1 MIELLF
7 EILLLESIHLT
18 TKLYWHGT
26 CNIDYRNHLLQGG
39 LMTVRADYQKYYEEK
54 ERILKGGQEKYHDR
68 NRKVGKM
75 FVRERLDKLFD
86 PNTIV
91 EDGIF
96 ANGEDPSLPA
106 DGCIT
111 GIGEINGRPVC
122 FLAADSTVKA
132 GSWGPK
138 SVEKNIRIQEKAA
151 ELKIPILYLIDSA
164 GARIT
169 EQMNVFPGKRH
180 GGKIFYNQIQL
191 SGVVPQITI
200 LFGPSPAGA
209 AYVPA
214 FSDLVIMIDQNS
226 SAYLGSPRM
235 VEMAIGEK
243 TTMDKMG
250 GAKMHCSTSG
260 LGDVLVNSEI
270 EAIQACKQYLS
281 YMPQNWDESLPI
293 AEVKQPIEGRALEEI
308 IPQNANT
315 PFDMYEL
322 IDQIVDRDSWFE
334 YKKLFAPELITGFAR
349 INGEVKGV
357 IANQSKVKGGTL
369 FVDSPDKAARFILIC
384 NAYNIPLLYLSDVP
398 GYMIGSKVEQSGII
412 RHGAKMISALSQ
424 ASVPII
430 SVVVRKCFG
439 AGLYAMAGPAFGSDA
454 VLALPS
460 AQIAVMGP
468 EAAVNA
474 VYFNKIQELPE
485 VERPAY
491 INKKRQE
498 YTEDIDI
505 FKLASE
511 LIVDDLVGYNELRQT
526 VINRFK
532 FYKTKSVQKYE
543 KRNAIHPV

>member
-1 MIELLF
+1 MLELFCISTKFLRNDIWLEKEHIDRQALTETVERMIV
-7 EILLLESIHLT
+7 
-18 TKLYWHGT
+18 K
-26 CNIDYRNHLLQGG
+26 
-39 LMTVRADYQKYYEEK
+39 MRADIQRYYDEK
-54 ERILKGGQEKYHDR
+54 ERILKGGQEKYHTR
-68 NRKVGKM
+68 NKEAGKL
-75 FVRERLDKLFD
+75 FVRDRLARIFD
-86 PNTIV
+86 ANTIV
-91 EDGIF
+91 EDGVF
-96 ANGEDPSLPA
+96 ANSEDETLPA

-111 GIGEINGRPVC
+111 GIGEIDGRPIC

-151 ELKIPILYLIDSA
+151 DLKIPILYLIDSA

-169 EQMNVFPGKRH
+169 EQLNVFPGKRH
-180 GGKIFYNQIQL
+180 GGRIFYNQIQL

-243 TTMDKMG
+243 TTMDQMG
-250 GAKMHCSTSG
+250 GAKMHCATSG
-260 LGDVLVNSEI
+260 LGDILVNNEI
-270 EAIQACKQYLS
+270 EAIEACKKYLS
-281 YMPQNWDESLPI
+281 YMPQNWEEPVRVKESKPPI
-293 AEVKQPIEGRALEEI
+293 KGRTIAEI
-308 IPQNANT
+308 IPENANT

-322 IDQIVDRDSWFE
+322 IDQVIDEGSWFE
-334 YKKLFAPELITGFAR
+334 YKKLFATELITGFAR
-349 INGEVKGV
+349 LNGEVRGI

-369 FVDSPDKAARFILIC
+369 FVDSPDKAARFIKIC

-412 RHGAKMISALSQ
+412 RHGAKMISALSE

-454 VLALPS
+454 VIALPS

-474 VYFNKIQELPE
+474 VYFNKIQALSEE
-485 VERPAY
+485 ERATF
-491 INKKRQE
+491 IQQKRQE

-511 LIVDDLVGYNELRQT
+511 LIIDDVVGYNELRT
-526 VINRFK
+526 TLVSRFNL
-532 FYKTKSVQKYE
+532 YRTKSVQHFA

>member
-1 MIELLF
+1 MR
-7 EILLLESIHLT
+7 
-18 TKLYWHGT
+18 
-26 CNIDYRNHLLQGG
+26 NDYKRFY
-39 LMTVRADYQKYYEEK
+39 AEK
-54 ERILKGGQEKYHDR
+54 ERILKGGKEKYHEQNKER
-68 NRKVGKM
+68 GKW
-75 FVRERLDKLFD
+75 FVRQRLEKIFD
-86 PNTIV
+86 PDSIV
-91 EDGIF
+91 EDGMF
-96 ANGEDPSLPA
+96 ANTLDPALPA
-106 DGCIT
+106 DGCVT

-151 ELKIPILYLIDSA
+151 DLKVPILYLLDSA

-169 EQMNVFPGKRH
+169 EQLNVFPGKRH
-180 GGKIFYNQIQL
+180 GGRIFYNQVQL
-191 SGVVPQITI
+191 SGVIPQITI

-214 FSDLVIMIDQNS
+214 FSDLVIMVDQNS

-250 GAKMHCSTSG
+250 GAKMHCSVSG
-260 LGDVLVNSEI
+260 LGDVLVESED
-270 EAIQACKQYLS
+270 EAIEVCKRYLE
-281 YMPQNWDESLPI
+281 YMPQNWRESAPKK
-293 AEVKQPIEGRALEEI
+293 AGKNPVKGRNISEI
-308 IPQNANT
+308 VPLNQNT

-322 IDQIVDRDSWFE
+322 IDQVIDEGSWFE

-349 INGEVKGV
+349 LNGEVKGI

-369 FVDSPDKAARFILIC
+369 FVDSPDKAARFIMIC

-398 GYMIGSKVEQSGII
+398 GYMIGSIVEQSGII
-412 RHGAKMISALSQ
+412 RHGAKMISALSE

-430 SVVVRKCFG
+430 SVIVRKCYG

-454 VLALPS
+454 VVALPS

-474 VYFNKIQELPE
+474 VYFNKIQELSE
-485 VERPAY
+485 EERPAF
-491 INKKRQE
+491 ISDKRKE
-498 YTEDIDI
+498 YTENIDI

-511 LIVDDLVGYNELRQT
+511 LIIDDLVGFDELRT
-526 VINRFK
+526 EMIRRFNL
-532 FYKTKSVQKYE
+532 YRTKSVQKYE
-543 KRNAIHPV
+543 KHNSINPV

>member
-1 MIELLF
+1 M
-7 EILLLESIHLT
+7 
-18 TKLYWHGT
+18 
-26 CNIDYRNHLLQGG
+26 RN
-39 LMTVRADYQKYYEEK
+39 DYQRYYSEK
-54 ERILKGGQEKYHDR
+54 ERILKGGLEKYHAR
-68 NRKVGKM
+68 NKEQGKL
-75 FVRERLDKLFD
+75 FVRERLEKLFD
-86 PNTIV
+86 PNSIV
-91 EDGIF
+91 EDGVF
-96 ANGEDPSLPA
+96 VNSEDPSLPA

-151 ELKIPILYLIDSA
+151 DLKIPILYLIDSA

-169 EQMNVFPGKRH
+169 EQLNVFPGKRH
-180 GGKIFYNQIQL
+180 GGRIFYNQIQL
-191 SGVVPQITI
+191 SGVVPQITV

-214 FSDLVIMIDQNS
+214 FSDLVVMIEQNS

-243 TTMDKMG
+243 TTMDEMG
-250 GAKMHCSTSG
+250 GAKMHCSVSG
-260 LGDVLVNSEI
+260 LGDVLVESEE
-270 EAIQACKQYLS
+270 EAIDFCKRYLE
-281 YMPQNWDESLPI
+281 YMPQNWQEKAPKKEGANPVNGRSI
-293 AEVKQPIEGRALEEI
+293 AEI
-308 IPQNANT
+308 IPLNPNT
-315 PFDMYEL
+315 PFNMYEL
-322 IDQIVDRDSWFE
+322 IDQVIDEGSWLE

-349 INGEVKGV
+349 LNGEVTGI

-369 FVDSPDKAARFILIC
+369 FVDSPDKAARFIMIC

-398 GYMIGSKVEQSGII
+398 GYMIGSKVEQNGII
-412 RHGAKMISALSQ
+412 RHGAKMISALSE

-430 SVVVRKCFG
+430 SIVVRKCFG
-439 AGLYAMAGPAFGSDA
+439 AGLYAMAGPAFGSDS

-474 VYFNKIQELPE
+474 VYFNKIMELPE
-485 VERPAY
+485 EERPAF
-491 INKKRQE
+491 ISEKRKE
-498 YTEDIDI
+498 YTDDIDI

-511 LIVDDLVGYNELRQT
+511 LIIDDLVGFDELRPEL
-526 VINRFK
+526 IRRFK
-532 FYKTKSVQKYE
+532 LYRTKRVTKYE

>member
-1 MIELLF
+1 MLDD
-7 EILLLESIHLT
+7 T
-18 TKLYWHGT
+18 TERVDGK
-26 CNIDYRNHLLQGG
+26 
-39 LMTVRADYQKYYEEK
+39 MRADVKRYYDEK
-54 ERILKGGQEKYHDR
+54 ERILKGGQEKYHVR
-68 NRKVGKM
+68 NEKIGKL
-75 FVRERLDKLFD
+75 FVRERLERIFD
-86 PNTIV
+86 ANTIV
-91 EDGIF
+91 EDGLF
-96 ANGEDPSLPA
+96 ANSEDETLPA

-111 GIGEINGRPVC
+111 GIGEIDGRPVC

-151 ELKIPILYLIDSA
+151 ELRIPILYLIDSA

-169 EQMNVFPGKRH
+169 EQLNVFPGKRH
-180 GGKIFYNQIQL
+180 GGRIFYNQIQL
-191 SGVVPQITI
+191 SGVIPQITV

-243 TTMDKMG
+243 TTMDQMG
-250 GAKMHCSTSG
+250 GAKMHCTTSG
-260 LGDVLVNSEI
+260 LGDILVNSEE
-270 EAIQACKQYLS
+270 EAIEACKQYLS
-281 YMPQNWDESLPI
+281 YMPQNWEEEIPVEESKL
-293 AEVKQPIEGRALEEI
+293 PIEGRAIEDI

-315 PFDMYEL
+315 PFDMYEFINQV
-322 IDQIVDRDSWFE
+322 IDEGSWFE
-334 YKKLFAPELITGFAR
+334 YKKLFASELITGFAR
-349 INGEVKGV
+349 LDGKVKGI

-369 FVDSPDKAARFILIC
+369 FVDSPDKAARFIKIC

-412 RHGAKMISALSQ
+412 RHGAKMISALSE

-430 SVVVRKCFG
+430 SVIVRKCFG

-454 VLALPS
+454 VIALPS

-474 VYFNKIQELPE
+474 VYFNKIQALPE
-485 VERPAY
+485 EERQEY
-491 INKKRQE
+491 IQKKRQE

-511 LIVDDLVGYNELRQT
+511 LIIDDLVGYNELRET
-526 VINRFK
+526 LVRRFK
-532 FYKTKSVQKYE
+532 LYKTKSVHKIE
-543 KRNAIHPV
+543 KRNAIQPV

>member
-1 MIELLF
+1 MR
-7 EILLLESIHLT
+7 T
-18 TKLYWHGT
+18 
-26 CNIDYRNHLLQGG
+26 
-39 LMTVRADYQKYYEEK
+39 DYQRYYEEQA
-54 ERILKGGQEKYHDR
+54 RILKGGQEKYHER
-68 NRKVGKM
+68 NKSVGKM
-75 FVRERLDKLFD
+75 FVRERLEKIFD
-86 PNTIV
+86 DNSIV
-91 EDGIF
+91 EDGLF
-96 ANGEDPSLPA
+96 ANSEDPSLPA

-111 GIGEINGRPVC
+111 GIGEIDGRPVC

-191 SGVVPQITI
+191 SGVIPQITI

-243 TTMDKMG
+243 TTMDEMG
-250 GAKMHCSTSG
+250 GARMHCSTSG
-260 LGDVLVNSEI
+260 LGDVLVNSEEDAI
-270 EAIQACKQYLS
+270 EACKQYLS
-281 YMPQNWDESLPI
+281 YMPQNWQEKLPVQESKAPI
-293 AEVKQPIEGRALEEI
+293 SGRTLEEI
-308 IPQNANT
+308 VPQNANT
-315 PFDMYEL
+315 PFDMYEI
-322 IDQIVDRDSWFE
+322 IDQIIDEGSWFE

-349 INGEVKGV
+349 LNGEVKGI

-369 FVDSPDKAARFILIC
+369 FVDSPDKAARFIMIC

-412 RHGAKMISALSQ
+412 RHGAKMISALSE

-430 SVVVRKCFG
+430 SVIVRKCFG

-454 VLALPS
+454 VIALPS

-474 VYFNKIQELPE
+474 VYFNKIQALPE
-485 VERPAY
+485 EERSSF
-491 INKKRQE
+491 INEKRLK

-505 FKLASE
+505 FKLASA
-511 LIVDDLVGYNELRQT
+511 LIIDDVVGYHELRQT
-526 VINRFK
+526 VITRFK
-532 FYKTKSVQKYE
+532 FYKTKTVMKYE
-543 KRNAIHPV
+543 KRNGIHPV

>member
-1 MIELLF
+1 MLLR
-7 EILLLESIHLT
+7 S
-18 TKLYWHGT
+18 
-26 CNIDYRNHLLQGG
+26 DQ
-39 LMTVRADYQKYYEEK
+39 QKYQTEK
-54 ERILKGGQEKYHDR
+54 ERILKGGKEKYHLQ
-68 NRKVGKM
+68 NKEIGKM
-75 FVRERLDKLFD
+75 FVRERLEKLFD
-86 PNTIV
+86 PGSII

-96 ANGEDPSLPA
+96 ANGEDSSLPA

-111 GIGEINGRPVC
+111 GMGEMNGRVVC

-151 ELKIPILYLIDSA
+151 DLKVPILYLIDSA

-169 EQMNVFPGKRH
+169 EQIDVFPGRRQ

-214 FSDLVIMIDQNS
+214 FSDFVIMIESNS

-250 GAKMHCSTSG
+250 GAKMHCSVSG
-260 LGDVLVNSEI
+260 LGDALVETED
-270 EAIQACKQYLS
+270 EAIELCKRYLE
-281 YMPQNWDESLPI
+281 YMPQNWQEKIP
-293 AEVKQPIEGRALEEI
+293 ATEAKEPVPGRNIQEI
-308 IPQNANT
+308 IPLNQYT

-322 IDQIVDRDSWFE
+322 IDQVIDEGSWFE

-349 INGEVKGV
+349 LNGEVCGI

-369 FVDSPDKAARFILIC
+369 FVDSPDKAARFTMIC

-430 SVVVRKCFG
+430 SVIVRKCYG

-454 VLALPS
+454 VLSLPS
-460 AQIAVMGP
+460 GQIAVMGP

-474 VYFNKIQELPE
+474 VYYNKIQELPE
-485 VERPAY
+485 EERAAF
-491 INKKRQE
+491 IEEKRKE

-505 FKLASE
+505 FRLASK
-511 LIVDDLVGYNELRQT
+511 LIIDDIVGFDELRSSIIQ
-526 VINRFK
+526 RFK
-532 FYKTKSVQKYE
+532 IYRTKEIQKYP

>member
-1 MIELLF
+1 MLELFCISTKFLRND
-7 EILLLESIHLT
+7 IWLEKEHIDRQVLT
-18 TKLYWHGT
+18 E
-26 CNIDYRNHLLQGG
+26 
-39 LMTVRADYQKYYEEK
+39 TVERVVVKMRADIQRYYDEK
-54 ERILKGGQEKYHDR
+54 ERILKGGQEKYHTR
-68 NRKVGKM
+68 NKEAGKL
-75 FVRERLDKLFD
+75 FVRDRLARIFD
-86 PNTIV
+86 ANTIV
-91 EDGIF
+91 EDGVF
-96 ANGEDPSLPA
+96 ANSEDETLPA

-111 GIGEINGRPVC
+111 GIGEIDGRPIC

-151 ELKIPILYLIDSA
+151 DLKIPILYLIDSA

-169 EQMNVFPGKRH
+169 EQLNVFPGKRH
-180 GGKIFYNQIQL
+180 GGRIFYNQIQL

-243 TTMDKMG
+243 TTMDQMG
-250 GAKMHCSTSG
+250 GAKMHCATSG
-260 LGDVLVNSEI
+260 LGDILVNNEI
-270 EAIQACKQYLS
+270 EAIEACKKYLS
-281 YMPQNWDESLPI
+281 YMPQNWEEPVRVKESKPPI
-293 AEVKQPIEGRALEEI
+293 KGRTIAEI
-308 IPQNANT
+308 IPENANT

-322 IDQIVDRDSWFE
+322 IDQVIDEGSWFE

-349 INGEVKGV
+349 LNGEVRGI

-369 FVDSPDKAARFILIC
+369 FVDSPDKAARFIKIC

-412 RHGAKMISALSQ
+412 RHGAKMISALSE

-454 VLALPS
+454 VIALPS

-474 VYFNKIQELPE
+474 VYFNKIQALSEE
-485 VERPAY
+485 ERATF
-491 INKKRQE
+491 IQQKRQE

-511 LIVDDLVGYNELRQT
+511 LIIDDVVGYNELRT
-526 VINRFK
+526 TLVSRFNL
-532 FYKTKSVQKYE
+532 YRTKSVQHFA

>member
-1 MIELLF
+1 M
-7 EILLLESIHLT
+7 
-18 TKLYWHGT
+18 
-26 CNIDYRNHLLQGG
+26 
-39 LMTVRADYQKYYEEK
+39 RADYQRFYTEK
-54 ERILKGGQEKYHDR
+54 ERILKGGQEKYHER
-68 NRKVGKM
+68 NAEQGKM
-75 FVRERLDKLFD
+75 FVRERLERIFD
-86 PNTIV
+86 PNSII
-91 EDGIF
+91 EDGVF
-96 ANGEDPSLPA
+96 ANNDDPSLPA

-111 GIGEINGRPVC
+111 GVGEIDGRPVC

-151 ELKIPILYLIDSA
+151 DLKIPILYLIDSA

-169 EQMNVFPGKRH
+169 EQLNVFPGKRH

-191 SGVVPQITI
+191 SGVVPQITV

-214 FSDLVIMIDQNS
+214 FSDVVIMIDQNS

-250 GAKMHCSTSG
+250 GAKMHCSVSG
-260 LGDVLVNSEI
+260 LGDVLVESEE
-270 EAIQACKQYLS
+270 EAIDACKRYLA
-281 YMPQNWDESLPI
+281 YMPQNWQESPPKQEGKSPVSGRSI
-293 AEVKQPIEGRALEEI
+293 ADI
-308 IPQNANT
+308 IPLNPNT

-322 IDQIVDRDSWFE
+322 IDQVIDEGSWFE

-349 INGEVKGV
+349 LNGEVRGIV
-357 IANQSKVKGGTL
+357 ANQSKVKGGTL
-369 FVDSPDKAARFILIC
+369 FVDSPDKAARFIMIC
-384 NAYNIPLLYLSDVP
+384 NAYDIPLLYLSDVP

-412 RHGAKMISALSQ
+412 RHGAKMISALSE

-430 SVVVRKCFG
+430 SIIVRKCFG

-474 VYFNKIQELPE
+474 VYFNKIQALPE
-485 VERPAY
+485 DERPAF
-491 INKKRQE
+491 IAEKRKE
-498 YTEDIDI
+498 YTADIDI

-511 LIVDDLVGYNELRQT
+511 LIIDDLVGFDEMRT
-526 VINRFK
+526 EVIRRFNV
-532 FYKTKSVQKYE
+532 YRTKQVQKYD

>member
-1 MIELLF
+1 MRE
-7 EILLLESIHLT
+7 
-18 TKLYWHGT
+18 
-26 CNIDYRNHLLQGG
+26 DYKRF
-39 LMTVRADYQKYYEEK
+39 YEEK
-54 ERILKGGQEKYHDR
+54 DRILKGGQTKYHER
-68 NRKVGKM
+68 NAAVGKL
-75 FVRERLDKLFD
+75 FVRERLEKIFD
-86 PNTIV
+86 AHTII

-96 ANGEDPSLPA
+96 ANGEDPTLPA

-111 GIGEINGRPVC
+111 GIGEIDGRPVC

-151 ELKIPILYLIDSA
+151 DLKIPILYLIDSA

-169 EQMNVFPGKRH
+169 EQLNVFPGKRH
-180 GGKIFYNQIQL
+180 GGKIFYNQIQM

-243 TTMDKMG
+243 TTMDEMG

-260 LGDVLVNSEI
+260 LGDVLVNTEEEAI
-270 EAIQACKQYLS
+270 EACKKYLS
-281 YMPQNWDESLPI
+281 YMPTNWQSELPKQEPKNPTDGRSLD
-293 AEVKQPIEGRALEEI
+293 KI
-308 IPQNANT
+308 IPLNANT

-322 IDQIVDRDSWFE
+322 IDQVIDEGCWFE

-349 INGEVKGV
+349 INGAVKGI

-369 FVDSPDKAARFILIC
+369 FVDSPDKAARFIMIC

-412 RHGAKMISALSQ
+412 RHGAKMISALSE

-430 SVVVRKCFG
+430 SVIVRKCFG

-474 VYFNKIQELPE
+474 VYFNKIQQLPE
-485 VERPAY
+485 DERANF
-491 INKKRQE
+491 INEKRQA

-511 LIVDDLVGYNELRQT
+511 LIIDDLVGYNELRQA
-526 VINRFK
+526 VIQRFK
-532 FYKTKSVQKYE
+532 FYETKQVQKYA